1 MRQLFLALQFLTILP
16 VKVHGAVTEKDMS
29 GSAVF
34 FPVAG
39 AFQGLLA
46 VCTALV
52 SVNFFSSEIT
62 SGLILLTFIVIN
74 GGFHLDGLADTF
86 DALAVKSSG
95 DPAADRD
102 RKLNIMK
109 DSTTGAIGVIAIV
122 MTILLKFLFLNNLL
136 ISSLPASKYAFLF
149 LMPVFSKWGMV
160 STMYHGNS
168 ARQDGLGK
176 MFIDHITL
184 VKVVFAS
191 FLLIFFYAAADML
204 FLHKI
209 YGTASIILFI
219 VLFAIFYSFCFMS
232 AKFFKKRFGGLT
244 GDTLGAAGEISEILF
259 LMVTSL
265 WLQHSI

>member
-16 VKVHGAVTEKDMS
+16 VKVRGTVTETDIS

-46 VCTALV
+46 ACTALV
-52 SVNFFSSEIT
+52 SVNFFTSEIT
-62 SGLILLTFIVIN
+62 AGLVLLTLIVSN

-95 DPAADRD
+95 DPKADRD
-102 RKLNIMK
+102 RKLSIMK

-122 MTILLKFLFLNNLL
+122 MTILLKFLLINNLL
-136 ISSLPASKYAFLF
+136 SSSLPTSSYVFLF
-149 LMPVFSKWGMV
+149 LMPVFSKWVMV
-160 STMYHGNS
+160 AAMYHGNS

-176 MFIDHITL
+176 MFIDNITL

-191 FLLIFFYAAADML
+191 LVLIFFYAAADML
-204 FLHKI
+204 YLHKA
-209 YGTASIILFI
+209 YGAGSIILFF
-219 VLFAIFYSFCFMS
+219 VLFTIFYIFCLLS
-232 AKFFKKRFGGLT
+232 AKFFGKRFGGLT

-259 LMVTSL
+259 LMVASL